1 LNNQSPIYSLKFTV
15 TWIIIYIGIVALLIK
30 IINIFVSIYLALWI
44 LNIIIEISER
54 TMNRF
59 NKKINTVER

>member
-1 LNNQSPIYSLKFTV
+1 MNNQSPIYSLKFTV
-15 TWIIIYIGIVALLIK
+15 TWIIIYIGIVTLLIK

>member
-1 LNNQSPIYSLKFTV
+1 MNNQSPIYSLKFTV